1 MVLQYSFHP
10 TMELCCALPI
20 IIGSLGDILTMEL
33 PFGHHSRHYYT
44 HTCHCRRD
52 DNYEHGD
59 RPSRN
64 TAYPPPPQQPF
75 DQPPPCSSV
84 HHTSHER
91 KAEPAS
97 YFSNEATVKIYCKAE
112 PNYALTI
119 SRDKNVK
126 LITDGKYTSKLPIT
140 NIRFLVINIA
150 CCGMLSFPFVVV
162 SVGTEIWRAREMWR
176 DYT

>member
-1 MVLQYSFHP
+1 
-10 TMELCCALPI
+10 MELCCALPI

-84 HHTSHER
+84 HHTSHEQR

-119 SRDKNVK
+119 SRDKVILAPYNPNDPTQLVRKFGVPVK
-126 LITDGKYTSKLPIT
+126 CGEITRDRTIGICLW
-140 NIRFLVINIA
+140 RINGDFSI
-150 CCGMLSFPFVVV
+150 
-162 SVGTEIWRAREMWR
+162 
-176 DYT
+176 